1 MVEGEWSGTFCINF
15 NQAFFQTHPSG
26 SISSSQGAITHLQ
39 THIFEEGFVVGR
51 GLIDFLT
58 VVLLNSVRILGF
70 SSSSHIQF
78 GHSPVFILR
87 GHPFGAMQIQSE
99 NRGQVKR
106 KMEEIKIMSI
116 CFTWFPIGGYRRTQY
131 ITSIGLNFN
140 VWGVFWRVS
149 DCEELVGVT
158 HRR

>member
-70 SSSSHIQF
+70 SFSSQMQF
-78 GHSPVFILR
+78 GHFPVSILI
-87 GHPFGAMQIQSE
+87 GHPLGAMQIHSE
-99 NRGQVKR
+99 NRDEGK
-106 KMEEIKIMSI
+106 KMIPKKNMATMTLIIFPPLNEIL
-116 CFTWFPIGGYRRTQY
+116 F
-131 ITSIGLNFN
+131 
-140 VWGVFWRVS
+140 
-149 DCEELVGVT
+149 
-158 HRR
+158 